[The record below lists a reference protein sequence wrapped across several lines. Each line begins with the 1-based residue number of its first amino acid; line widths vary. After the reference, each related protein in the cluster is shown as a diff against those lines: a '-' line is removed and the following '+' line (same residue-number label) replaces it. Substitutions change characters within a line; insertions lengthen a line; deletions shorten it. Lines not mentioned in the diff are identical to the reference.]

1 MYNLYYYPRNASM
14 APHFILNELAVDFK
28 LTLVDRKTDAQKS
41 AEYLA
46 INPAGRI
53 PALEDGG
60 LAIFE
65 SAAICLHLAE
75 QHPNAQL
82 VPAIGESIRPKFFQW
97 LMYLTNTLQAEL
109 MIYFYPENHTTNT
122 AQHSNIV
129 TTQVRRIGDILALL
143 DNELKNK
150 NYLVGEQLT
159 VCDYYLLMLL
169 VWCDDLEKPPTG
181 YDNLANYLKNL
192 AKRPA
197 VKQVAKKENIDLAI
211 YL

>member
-1 MYNLYYYPRNASM
+1 MYNLYYYPHNASM
-14 APHFILNELAVDFK
+14 APHFVLNELAVDFK

-53 PALEDGG
+53 PTLVDDSQ
-60 LAIFE
+60 AIFE

-75 QHPNAQL
+75 QHPHAQL

-109 MIYFYPENHTTNT
+109 MIYFYPENHTSHTD
-122 AQHSNIV
+122 QHANIV
-129 TTQVRRIGDILALL
+129 TTQVQRIGDILALL

-150 NYLVGEQLT
+150 GYLVGEHLT

-197 VKQVAKKENIDLAI
+197 VKQVAKKENIDLTL
-211 YL
+211 YR

>member
-1 MYNLYYYPRNASM
+1 MYNLYYYPHNASM

-53 PALEDGG
+53 PTLVDNG

-75 QHPNAQL
+75 QHPRAQL
-82 VPAIGESIRPKFFQW
+82 VPALGESTRPKFFQW

-109 MIYFYPENHTTNT
+109 MIYFYPENHTTN
-122 AQHSNIV
+122 ADQHSNIV
-129 TTQVRRIGDILALL
+129 TTQVQRIGEILTLL

-150 NYLVGEQLT
+150 NYLVGEQFT

-169 VWCDDLEKPPTG
+169 MWCDDFEKPPTA
-181 YDNLANYLKNL
+181 YNHLANYLKNL

-197 VKQVAKKENIDLAI
+197 VKRVAEKEDIDLAL

>member
-1 MYNLYYYPRNASM
+1 MYNLYYYPHNASM
-14 APHFILNELAVDFK
+14 APHFILNELGVDFK

-53 PALEDGG
+53 PTLVDDG

-75 QHPNAQL
+75 QHSSAKL
-82 VPAIGESIRPKFFQW
+82 VPGVGHPLRPKFFQW

-109 MIYFYPENHTTNT
+109 MIYFYPDNHTLDGTQSKDIVK
-122 AQHSNIV
+122 AQV
-129 TTQVRRIGDILALL
+129 ARIADILALL
-143 DNELKNK
+143 DKELQGKD
-150 NYLVGEQLT
+150 YLLGDTLT

-169 VWCDDLEKPPTG
+169 VWCQEFKTPPTAYG
-181 YDNLANYLKNL
+181 NL
-192 AKRPA
+192 AKYLKKLSQREA
-197 VKQVAKKENIDLAI
+197 VKKVDKIENIGLAA
-211 YL
+211 YQ